1 MSCCGHRPLRPDGAG
16 GGSVYGG
23 PTSHAATG
31 GGPAGPD
38 LGAAAGRPTDPEF
51 RYVGASSLTVTGPV
65 TGRAYRFP
73 APGARLAVNRHDAPS
88 LLYVPSLQPVRR

>member
-16 GGSVYGG
+16 GGGVYASSIPTGSPGAG
-23 PTSHAATG
+23 PDPATG
-31 GGPAGPD
+31 GMRPA
-38 LGAAAGRPTDPEF
+38 DPEF

-73 APGARLAVNRHDAPS
+73 APGARLTVNRHDAPS

>member
-1 MSCCGHRPLRPDGAG
+1 MSCCGNRPLRTDGADR
-16 GGSVYGG
+16 
-23 PTSHAATG
+23 ATG
-31 GGPAGPD
+31 GPGSSAWSGGSPAVPHP
-38 LGAAAGRPTDPEF
+38 GAAAARPADPEF

-65 TGRAYRFP
+65 TGRAYRFA